1 MFDSV
6 SVKQPQVK
14 SSNREAFI
22 ASSEVNVD
30 NKATNVKLPHKSQKL
45 RENKFRQNPRR
56 VIFGPPVRDNTENSE
71 NYCSSSG
78 ESLGENS
85 EDKMNARL
93 ANLCGLVWDEFYLCN
108 PSQSPTV
115 AGEVARQAC
124 HCGQCFN
131 SDGPIS
137 HSSKSQMIPQHIVF
151 FCQQLQ
157 KECVKKFNSEAETQ
171 VVVAEYLMDK
181 WLL

>member
-6 SVKQPQVK
+6 SGKQSQVK

-22 ASSEVNVD
+22 ASSEVNVR
-30 NKATNVKLPHKSQKL
+30 NKAANVKLSPRRKKQELKVMKKNS
-45 RENKFRQNPRR
+45 NPRR

-108 PSQSPTV
+108 PS
-115 AGEVARQAC
+115 
-124 HCGQCFN
+124 
-131 SDGPIS
+131 
-137 HSSKSQMIPQHIVF
+137 
-151 FCQQLQ
+151 
-157 KECVKKFNSEAETQ
+157 
-171 VVVAEYLMDK
+171 
-181 WLL
+181 